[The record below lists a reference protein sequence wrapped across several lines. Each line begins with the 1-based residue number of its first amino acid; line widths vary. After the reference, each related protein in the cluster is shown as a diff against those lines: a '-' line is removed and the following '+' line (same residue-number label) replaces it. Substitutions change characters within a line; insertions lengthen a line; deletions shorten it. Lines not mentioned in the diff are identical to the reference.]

1 MIDYKESWRRANTW
15 LSSTPAKADP
25 AKAEKVRQSL
35 ADAES
40 KWEQPGQAAPLV
52 EEACRLA
59 GLELATIPPAQ
70 PAPTTTPTQPAQPAP
85 TTTPTQPAQPAP
97 TQPAPVVAAQSSEP
111 SIWQRL
117 GRSAAIATAT
127 GVAAGVGA
135 LVGVGLVGLGAIGVS
150 VGLGVV
156 GAVVAIKRGGLGAV
170 IAAVGLV
177 VATGVGVAVVVG
189 GHVHATAAGV
199 GALLAGAGIAAL
211 LAGGD
216 ELVAA
221 MRMAAD
227 KGGSQRPQR

>member
-59 GLELATIPPAQ
+59 GLELATIP
-70 PAPTTTPTQPAQPAP
+70 PAQPAP